1 MISKVFW
8 NFHTEVTLI
17 NHTHPFWF
25 IGVYLVGM
33 ILIGYP
39 LAFWSL
45 RAYRHQMLYPR
56 AANLLFP
63 FSRYMQIHDE
73 SYFDGHIHLSSSE
86 LGWVRHEK
94 INEQDRIEYAKYTII
109 TMFFWPLR
117 VIFMTFGL
125 VLVGLRIATKAA
137 FENSARALASCGKC
151 LRVD

>member
-1 MISKVFW
+1 M
-8 NFHTEVTLI
+8 L
-17 NHTHPFWF
+17 
-25 IGVYLVGM
+25 
-33 ILIGYP
+33 LIGYP

-63 FSRYMQIHDE
+63 FSRYTHL
-73 SYFDGHIHLSSSE
+73 FDGHPICNDHIFFLSSAVK
-86 LGWVRHEK
+86 W
-94 INEQDRIEYAKYTII
+94 INPQMIDKQDRTEYAKYTII

-137 FENSARALASCGKC
+137 FENSARALASCGNC